1 MERRSSPRFLKFT
14 IALGLGV
21 AVLTS
26 TMRAD
31 PGALKNPFH
40 FQMCTGDGSLTVM
53 VKQPAA
59 PVPPATSSG
68 PCAADGSTAD
78 PAAAPSDRTTTV
90 NPATDAS
97 PVADH
102 PKHRKS

>member
-21 AVLTS
+21 AVITS
-26 TMRAD
+26 TMRAE

-40 FQMCTGDGSLTVM
+40 FQICTGDGSLTVM
-53 VKQPAA
+53 VKQPPA
-59 PVPPATSSG
+59 PVPPATSSS
-68 PCAADGSTAD
+68 PCAATASVD
-78 PAAAPSDRTTTV
+78 QTTV

-97 PVADH
+97 PVAAH
-102 PKHRKS
+102 PRHRRS